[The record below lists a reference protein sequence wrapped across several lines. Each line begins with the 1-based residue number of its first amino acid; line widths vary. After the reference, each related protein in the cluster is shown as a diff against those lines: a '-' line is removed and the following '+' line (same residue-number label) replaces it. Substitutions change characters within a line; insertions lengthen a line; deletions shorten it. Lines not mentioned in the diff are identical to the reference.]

1 MILLVFVHETSI
13 SRLSIPGEGFLLC
26 CSWRVFFFSISFPAE
41 RVYMVSLAV
50 LLSHWGFVIRD
61 FGPTFAV
68 WAPRLWIHLPE
79 ETESRRSSNFFTII
93 IVISFHLVIPFCSQ
107 PVYNSSCD
115 VLILPSFTAFICL
128 FILIYLSDFTRFT
141 ALTSS
146 DVMSSSCCSLLMLFM
161 SLFAFLSVCFIAVHP
176 FTCVCSYWHYVFT
189 FSVVFL
195 F

>member
-1 MILLVFVHETSI
+1 M
-13 SRLSIPGEGFLLC
+13 
-26 CSWRVFFFSISFPAE
+26 
-41 RVYMVSLAV
+41 
-50 LLSHWGFVIRD
+50 IRD

-68 WAPRLWIHLPE
+68 RAPRLWIDLPE

-161 SLFAFLSVCFIAVHP
+161 SLFAFLSVCLSVLLLFILLLVSAHID
-176 FTCVCSYWHYVFT
+176 FVFT

>member
-1 MILLVFVHETSI
+1 M
-13 SRLSIPGEGFLLC
+13 
-26 CSWRVFFFSISFPAE
+26 
-41 RVYMVSLAV
+41 
-50 LLSHWGFVIRD
+50 IRD

-161 SLFAFLSVCFIAVHP
+161 SLFAFLSVCLFYCCSSFYLCLLILTLFLP
-176 FTCVCSYWHYVFT
+176 FLLSSCFNSPQTRLTCVWF
-189 FSVVFL
+189 
-195 F
+195 